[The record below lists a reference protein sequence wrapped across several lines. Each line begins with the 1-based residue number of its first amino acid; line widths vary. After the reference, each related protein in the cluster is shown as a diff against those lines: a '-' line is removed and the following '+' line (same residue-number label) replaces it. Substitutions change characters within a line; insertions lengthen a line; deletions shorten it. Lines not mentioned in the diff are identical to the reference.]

1 MPGHAA
7 CAAPGG
13 AVPGV
18 RPAASH
24 RVYGKGG
31 PEPSRGRAGDGL
43 CPGDSS
49 SCHSICS
56 CPETWP
62 EPRQPQPASFWI
74 WGFGMGLASPGSGSG
89 HSGGFHLDLLLQERL
104 VLGTPSPSP
113 RERQRDVGKGPGQH
127 LPHGVGSQLHSCTPW
142 GLPGAILRPTA
153 SWICG
158 AGQGWPPPPPRLIPA
173 RLCPCSAPVGGME
186 RGCGAAA
193 QGGGLQ
199 HGVPHKP
206 QLSLSP
212 CPSARL
218 GGD

>member
-49 SCHSICS
+49 SCHSICI

-158 AGQGWPPPPPRLIPA
+158 AGQGWPPPPPA
-173 RLCPCSAPVGGME
+173 
-186 RGCGAAA
+186 
-193 QGGGLQ
+193 
-199 HGVPHKP
+199 
-206 QLSLSP
+206 
-212 CPSARL
+212 
-218 GGD
+218 